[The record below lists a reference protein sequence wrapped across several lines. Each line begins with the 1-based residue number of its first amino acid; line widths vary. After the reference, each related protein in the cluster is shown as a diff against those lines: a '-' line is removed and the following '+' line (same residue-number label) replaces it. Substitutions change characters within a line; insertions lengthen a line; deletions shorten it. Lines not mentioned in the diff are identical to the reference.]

1 MIRHI
6 VFWKLKDTAEGKTRQ
21 ENAEHIKKSLESL
34 KGIIPGMIDAEVG
47 INENGGTFD
56 AALNSCFESMDA
68 LKAYD
73 IHPGHLKVREFI
85 TKVRLSREAV
95 DYEI

>member
-6 VFWKLKDTAEGKTRQ
+6 VFWKLKDTAEGKTKQ

-47 INENGGTFD
+47 INENGGTR
-56 AALNSCFESMDA
+56 C
-68 LKAYD
+68 
-73 IHPGHLKVREFI
+73 V
-85 TKVRLSREAV
+85 
-95 DYEI
+95 